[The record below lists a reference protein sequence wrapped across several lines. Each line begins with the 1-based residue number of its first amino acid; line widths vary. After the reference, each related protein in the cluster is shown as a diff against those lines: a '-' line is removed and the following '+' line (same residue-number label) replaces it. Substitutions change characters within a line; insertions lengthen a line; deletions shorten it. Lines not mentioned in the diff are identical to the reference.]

1 MTIESLN
8 VSREA
13 YLATRSTRRN
23 TDVKRSRWRLSIQSL
38 ALPTLHASRF
48 TVFLLATAL
57 SLSLNLN
64 LSHAA
69 SFGLAD
75 RVVEQ
80 RLANGLTVL
89 MVERHQTPVV
99 SINMTFRVGGVN
111 EQVGQTGLAH
121 LYEHMAFKG
130 TRTVG
135 TKDYEKER
143 PILDEWFRVGTEL
156 DQRQRALARKSQE
169 RPASSENQ
177 ATIEK
182 LQTRFT
188 ELQDQ
193 AGQFVA
199 GNEMALLYQ
208 RHGGVGL
215 NAATGKDLT
224 RYMINL
230 PANRLPLWAAL
241 ESDRMAHPV
250 LREFYRERGVVMEE
264 RRLRIDDS
272 PVGLLYETFTSAA
285 FRAHPYGIPTIGWE
299 SDILSLT
306 PADTEA
312 FFKAHYGP
320 DNATIAIV
328 GDINPKDVMRL
339 IERTFG
345 TIPAAP
351 PQPQLVTVEPPQRG
365 ERRVE
370 VEFDAEPSLVIGF
383 HKPALGHPD
392 DYIFDVIDTVLSD
405 GLTSRLYTS
414 LVREKRIAAS
424 VSSDSNYPGV
434 RSPNLFIFN
443 ATPLAPHT
451 TAEVEAAIYAEIE
464 RLKTEPVSTK
474 ELEKVLNNLDA
485 DLVRALRSNGGLA
498 SQLALYQTVAGDWR
512 YALQSRD
519 KIAAVTPADI
529 QRVATAYFTKSNRTV
544 ATLVKKAGVKHV
556 AIAPQH
562 EVTR

>member
-1 MTIESLN
+1 MMTESFL
-8 VSREA
+8 VSHEA
-13 YLATRSTRRN
+13 YLATRSRRRN
-23 TDVKRSRWRLSIQSL
+23 TDVKRPGWLLSVQFLS
-38 ALPTLHASRF
+38 LPTLHASRF

-64 LSHAA
+64 LAQAA
-69 SFGLAD
+69 PGLAD

-80 RLANGLTVL
+80 KLPNGLTVL

-99 SINMTFRVGGVN
+99 SLNMTFRVGGVN

-143 PILDEWFRVGTEL
+143 PILEEWFRVGTEL
-156 DQRQRALARKSQE
+156 EQRQRELARKSQE
-169 RPASSENQ
+169 RSASSEDR
-177 ATIEK
+177 AAIEK
-182 LQTRFT
+182 LQKRFI

-224 RYMINL
+224 RYMISL
-230 PANRLPLWAAL
+230 PANRLPLWAAI
-241 ESDRMAHPV
+241 EADRMAHPV
-250 LREFYRERGVVMEE
+250 LREFYKERGVVMEE
-264 RRLRIDDS
+264 RRMRNDDS
-272 PVGLLYETFTSAA
+272 PNGLLYETFTSAA
-285 FRAHPYGIPTIGWE
+285 FRAHQYGIPTIGWE

-306 PADTEA
+306 PADTDA
-312 FFKAHYGP
+312 FFKAYYGP
-320 DNATIAIV
+320 GNATIAIV
-328 GDINPKDVMRL
+328 GDINPKEVMTL
-339 IERTFG
+339 IEHTFG
-345 TIPAAP
+345 TIPASPSQP
-351 PQPQLVTVEPPQRG
+351 PLVTVEPPQRG

-392 DYIFDVIDTVLSD
+392 DYVFDVIDAVLSE

-414 LVREKRIAAS
+414 LVREKRIAVS
-424 VSSDSNYPGV
+424 VGSDANYPGV
-434 RSPNLFIFN
+434 RSPNLFILN
-443 ATPLAPHT
+443 ATPRAPHT
-451 TAEVEAAIYAEIE
+451 TAEVESAMYAEIE
-464 RLKTEPVSTK
+464 RLKTEPVSPK

-498 SQLALYQTVAGDWR
+498 SQLALFQTVAGDWR
-512 YALQSRD
+512 YALKSRD
-519 KIAAVTPADI
+519 KIAAVTVADI
-529 QRVATAYFTKSNRTV
+529 QRVATEYFTKSNRTV
-544 ATLVKKAGVKHV
+544 ATLVKKAGEKHM
-556 AIAPQH
+556 ATAPQG

>member
-1 MTIESLN
+1 MTTQASLI
-8 VSREA
+8 SRES
-13 YLATRSTRRN
+13 YLVERNIRRN
-23 TDVKRSRWRLSIQSL
+23 SDVKRSGWLLSVQFL

-48 TVFLLATAL
+48 TLFLLATAL
-57 SLSLNLN
+57 SLGLNLT
-64 LSHAA
+64 SAYA
-69 SFGLAD
+69 SSFGLAD

-99 SINMTFRVGGVN
+99 SINMTFGVGGVN

-135 TKDYEKER
+135 TKNYEKER
-143 PILDEWFRVGTEL
+143 PILEEWFRVGTEL
-156 DQRQRALARKSQE
+156 DQRQRELARRSQAK
-169 RPASSENQ
+169 PASSEDR
-177 ATIEK
+177 AAIEE
-182 LQTRFT
+182 LQKRFA

-199 GNEMALLYQ
+199 GNEVALLYQ

-224 RYMINL
+224 RYMISL
-230 PANRLPLWAAL
+230 PANRLPLWAVL
-241 ESDRMAHPV
+241 EADRMAHPV
-250 LREFYRERGVVMEE
+250 LREFYKERGVVMEE
-264 RRLRIDDS
+264 RRLRNDDS
-272 PVGLLYETFTSAA
+272 PNGLLLETFTSAA
-285 FRAHPYGIPTIGWE
+285 FRAHPYGVPTIGWE

-320 DNATIAIV
+320 GNATIAIV
-328 GDINPKDVMRL
+328 GDINPKDVIAL
-339 IERTFG
+339 IEQTFG
-345 TIPAAP
+345 TIPASPAQP
-351 PQPQLVTVEPPQRG
+351 PIVTVEPPQRG

-370 VEFDAEPSLVIGF
+370 VEFDAEPALVIGF
-383 HKPALGHPD
+383 HKPGLGHPD
-392 DYIFDVIDTVLSD
+392 DYVFDVIDALLSD
-405 GLTSRLYTS
+405 GVTSRLYAN
-414 LVREKRIAAS
+414 LVREKRLAAS
-424 VSSDSNYPGV
+424 INSDSNYPGV
-434 RSPNLFIFN
+434 RAPNLFVIN

-464 RLKTEPVSTK
+464 RLKTEQVSAK

-485 DLVRALRSNGGLA
+485 DLVRALRSNVGLA

-512 YALQSRD
+512 YALKARD
-519 KIAAVTPADI
+519 KIAAVTSMDI
-529 QRVATAYFTKSNRTV
+529 QRVATEYFTKS
-544 ATLVKKAGVKHV
+544 
-556 AIAPQH
+556 
-562 EVTR
+562 